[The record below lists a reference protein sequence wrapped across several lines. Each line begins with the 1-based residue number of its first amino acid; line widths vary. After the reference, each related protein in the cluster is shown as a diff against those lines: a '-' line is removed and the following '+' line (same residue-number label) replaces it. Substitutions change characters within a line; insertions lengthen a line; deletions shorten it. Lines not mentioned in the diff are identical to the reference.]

1 MTHTFPELILDGV
14 LVAPF
19 ISYAVTALAAI
30 LALRPVLYAIGFAKL
45 FSHPSVADVSLY
57 VAILGLLVVFL

>member
-1 MTHTFPELILDGV
+1 MTHAFPELILGGV

-19 ISYAVTALAAI
+19 ITYAVAALAAI
-30 LALRPVLYAIGFAKL
+30 LALRPVLYAIGFSKL

-57 VAILGLLVVFL
+57 VAILGLLMVFL